1 MKPVSKA
8 SWTRRVAT
16 LSCIV
21 ILALSVLPL
30 YAISFY
36 NHPYYDDFN
45 FSAGVHSV
53 WRETGDLGA
62 VLATAWTGAKEVRD
76 TWQGTYTGTL
86 LSHIQPGVF
95 DESLYFIGSFFILT
109 AFLLCFGYCFK
120 VVFGREGLG
129 LERREVVE
137 LSCLTMALM
146 VQLMPDAGEA
156 FFWFNGGIGNVFI
169 YSLMALAA
177 ALMIRLYRAHSVKGA
192 AVLTA
197 LLALIMVGLGGG
209 SYSGGLM
216 SLCILA
222 LAVAWLFWRKH
233 FRKWHFMGLW
243 LLLLGCF
250 AYSMM
255 APGNTVRAGLLQY
268 QGSAIKT
275 ILQALYYGTAK
286 MGSYLRLPLIGL
298 TVIMLP
304 AFYRAAKASP
314 WRFEHPWLMIL
325 TLGCLFCTQLAPPLH
340 SGVFIGGTR
349 TEDTY
354 WLCFVMMWLLA
365 AYYLTGYLTRR
376 AAWLQG
382 LSQLKPEVWRKG
394 AALAGVALVLVGGL
408 GYKQD
413 EDVLYGLQNMAGVS
427 AAISIANGEAAQY
440 DREMTAREALLN
452 DPSLPSVTLAPL
464 SVVPKVFM
472 DDLIDPNALYDVRPA
487 LCAYYGKT
495 SIAIEGEEAAH
506 E

>member
-1 MKPVSKA
+1 MKPKNKA
-8 SWTRRVAT
+8 SRKRRIAT
-16 LSCIV
+16 LGCIV
-21 ILALSVLPL
+21 VLTLSVLPL

-53 WRETGDLGA
+53 WQETGSLSA
-62 VLATAWTGAKEVRD
+62 VLTAAWAGAKEVRA

-86 LSHIQPGVF
+86 LSNIQPGVF
-95 DESLYFIGSFFILT
+95 DEGLYFIGSLFILT
-109 AFLLCFGYCFK
+109 AFLLCFGYFF
-120 VVFGREGLG
+120 VVAFGRDGLG
-129 LERREVVE
+129 LDRQELTA
-137 LSCLTMALM
+137 LSCLSMALM

-169 YSLMALAA
+169 YSLMALTAG
-177 ALMIRLYRAHSVKGA
+177 LLIKLYRAQSA
-192 AVLTA
+192 RSAVGSTA
-197 LLALIMVGLGGG
+197 LLALLMVALGGG

-216 SLCILA
+216 GLCGLA
-222 LAVAWLFWRKH
+222 LAALWLFMRKH
-233 FRKWHFMGLW
+233 PLRWNFLGLW
-243 LLLLGCF
+243 CLLLGCF
-250 AYSMM
+250 VYSMT
-255 APGNTVRAGLLQY
+255 APGNTVRAGVIGY
-268 QGSAIKT
+268 QGSMIKT
-275 ILQALYYGTAK
+275 IAQALYYGTAK
-286 MGSYLRLPLIGL
+286 MGGYLRLPLIGL

-304 AFYRAAKASP
+304 AFCRAAKASP
-314 WRFEHPWLMIL
+314 WRFEHPWLVIL
-325 TLGCLFCTQLAPPLH
+325 TLGCLFCTQLAPPLY

-354 WLCFVMMWLLA
+354 WLSFVMMWLIA
-365 AYYLTGYLTRR
+365 AYYLAGHLVRR
-376 AAWLQG
+376 VTLPRALPA
-382 LSQLKPEVWRKG
+382 PWRRG
-394 AALAGVALVLVGGL
+394 VALAGVALVLAGCL

-413 EDVLYGLQNMAGVS
+413 EDKLYGLQNMAGVS
-427 AAISIANGEAAQY
+427 AAISLINGEAAQY

-464 SVVPKVFM
+464 TVVPKVFM
-472 DDLIDPNALYDVRPA
+472 DDLIVPDALYDARPA